1 MGQGQA
7 SLPRGVPQSNPT
19 LSPEDRPL
27 MANEAPGELRGQP
40 FSTKANLPKPL
51 TEGRGPAGLDGKKRT
66 SPKRCH
72 PCGSWPGHFFLEPLI
87 MGGSPAAC
95 SRKNWRAS
103 ASREVTGV
111 AARMP
116 AASTSSLRASLP
128 PREAS
133 AQCCSTPSPATLRSS
148 TWPRAERRE
157 RSPGSRSPGPESN
170 LCPYPAA
177 WPWANLYPHRPS
189 ASVTK

>member
-1 MGQGQA
+1 
-7 SLPRGVPQSNPT
+7 
-19 LSPEDRPL
+19 

-40 FSTKANLPKPL
+40 FSNKANLPKPL
-51 TEGRGPAGLDGKKRT
+51 TEGKGPAGLDRKKRT

-72 PCGSWPGHFFLEPLI
+72 PCGCWPGNFFLEPLI
-87 MGGSPAAC
+87 MGSPAAC

-116 AASTSSLRASLP
+116 ATSTSSLRASLP

-148 TWPRAERRE
+148 RPPRQDVATGREERVLSGEAEALDP
-157 RSPGSRSPGPESN
+157 SPTFALTQQPGPRQTST
-170 LCPYPAA
+170 LSG
-177 WPWANLYPHRPS
+177 LLRL
-189 ASVTK
+189 